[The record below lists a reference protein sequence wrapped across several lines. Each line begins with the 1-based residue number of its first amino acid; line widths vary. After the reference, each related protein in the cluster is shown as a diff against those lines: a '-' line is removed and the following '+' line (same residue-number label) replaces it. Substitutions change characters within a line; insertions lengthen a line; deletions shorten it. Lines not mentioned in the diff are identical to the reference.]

1 LDASISIVAVSGSI
15 LGRVGTKRR
24 STAELSISEARGALP
39 EGVRAR
45 LDRSNALITDR
56 VCSSVEWDR
65 TAECIMTSPRE
76 VAEIIITAITSAR
89 DAESLSVLVVS
100 VDIIG

>member
-1 LDASISIVAVSGSI
+1 
-15 LGRVGTKRR
+15 
-24 STAELSISEARGALP
+24 LSISEARGALP

-45 LDRSNALITDR
+45 FDRSNALMTGR
-56 VCSSVEWDR
+56 VRSSVEWDR
-65 TAECIMTSPRE
+65 IAECIMTSPRE
-76 VAEIIITAITSAR
+76 AAEIIITAITSAR